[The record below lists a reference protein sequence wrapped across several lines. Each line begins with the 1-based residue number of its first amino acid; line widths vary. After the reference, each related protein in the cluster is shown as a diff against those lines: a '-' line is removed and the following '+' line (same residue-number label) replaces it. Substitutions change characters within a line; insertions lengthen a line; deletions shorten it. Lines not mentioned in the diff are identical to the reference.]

1 MKERYMTVLQ
11 KINSLQELHRYG
23 QSVWLDYIHRSL
35 IDSGELKRLVD
46 DDGLR
51 GVTSNPSI
59 FEKAIT
65 GSNDYI
71 KALDALRRHPDLDA
85 KAMYETIAIRDIQD
99 AADVLR
105 VIYDESAGKDGFV
118 SLEVS
123 PTLARDTNGTIA
135 EARRLWTSVNRPNL
149 MVKVPGTPAGV
160 PAIEQLISE
169 GININ
174 VTLLFSIQS
183 YERVAKA
190 YMSGLEKLLASGGNP
205 SKVAS
210 VASFFISRI
219 DSLID
224 GMLEMKLKAAKSDE
238 LKKSIE
244 RTIGKVAVANAKLA
258 YRRYHELYSTAR
270 WTKLS
275 ALNAQPQRLLWAS
288 TSTKNPKYRD
298 VFYVEEL
305 IGSATVNTMPPV
317 TVDAYRDHGKARNS
331 LIEDVEGAEQTMRD
345 LKAVGIS
352 MRAATDKLL
361 EDGIKLF
368 ADAFDQLLV
377 AVDRARSVR
386 ATA

>member
-1 MKERYMTVLQ
+1 MTTVTQ
-11 KINSLQELHRYG
+11 RINSLQELRQYG
-23 QSVWLDYIHRSL
+23 QSVWLDYIRRSL

-46 DDGLR
+46 EDGVR

-65 GSNDYI
+65 GSNDYTE
-71 KALDALRRHPDLDA
+71 ALQALQKQPGLDA
-85 KAMYETIAIRDIQD
+85 KGMYEIIAIRDIQD

-105 VIYDESAGKDGFV
+105 TVYDESHGTDGFV

-123 PTLARDTNGTIA
+123 PTLARDTQGTID
-135 EARRLWTSVNRPNL
+135 EARRLWQSVNRPNL
-149 MVKVPGTPAGV
+149 MVKVPGTAEGV
-160 PAIEQLISE
+160 PAIEKLISE

-174 VTLLFSIQS
+174 VTLLFSMEA
-183 YERVAKA
+183 YEHVAEA
-190 YMSGLEKLLASGGNP
+190 YISGLEKLVAAGGNP

-224 GMLEMKLKAAKSDE
+224 GMLEAQLKNAKTDAKRQSLE
-238 LKKSIE
+238 HL
-244 RTIGKVAVANAKLA
+244 TGKIAVANAKLT
-258 YRRYHELYSTAR
+258 YRRYQQICASER
-270 WTKLS
+270 WKKLVG
-275 ALNAQPQRLLWAS
+275 LKAQPQRLLWAS

-305 IGSATVNTMPPV
+305 IGAETVNTMPPV
-317 TVDAYRDHGKARNS
+317 TVDAYRDHGKPRNS
-331 LIEDVEGAEQTMRD
+331 LVEALQDAEQVMKD
-345 LKAVGIS
+345 LEEAGVS

-368 ADAFDQLLV
+368 ADAFQQLLA
-377 AVDRARSVR
+377 AVDRTKSLRTGA
-386 ATA
+386 

>member
-1 MKERYMTVLQ
+1 MTVPQ
-11 KINSLQELHRYG
+11 KINSLQELHQYG
-23 QSVWLDYIHRSL
+23 QSVWLDYIRRSL

-46 DDGLR
+46 EDGLR

-65 GSNDYI
+65 GSSDYS
-71 KALDALRRHPDLDA
+71 KVLSALRRQPELDA
-85 KAMYETIAIRDIQD
+85 KGMYETIAIRDIQD

-105 VIYDESAGKDGFV
+105 VVYDASNGKDGFV

-123 PTLARDTNGTIA
+123 PTLARDTGGTID
-135 EARRLWTSVNRPNL
+135 EARRLWRSVNRPNL
-149 MVKVPGTPAGV
+149 MVKVPGTSEGV

-174 VTLLFSIQS
+174 VTLLFSMQA
-183 YERVAKA
+183 YERVAEA
-190 YMSGLEKLLASGGNP
+190 YMSGLEKLVASGGNP
-205 SKVAS
+205 SRVAS

-224 GMLEMKLKAAKSDE
+224 GMLELKLKAAKSE
-238 LKKSIE
+238 AAKKSIE
-244 RTIGKVAVANAKLA
+244 RVIGKVAVANAKLT

-270 WTKLS
+270 WAKLS
-275 ALNAQPQRLLWAS
+275 TLNAQPQRLLWAS

-305 IGSATVNTMPPV
+305 IGADTVNTMPPV
-317 TVDAYRDHGKARNS
+317 TVDAYRDHGKPRNS
-331 LIEDVEGAEQTMRD
+331 LVENIEGAEETMKD
-345 LKAVGIS
+345 LEAAGIS

-368 ADAFDQLLV
+368 ADAFEQLLA
-377 AVDRARSVR
+377 AVDQARTIR